1 MPLFIVALAV
11 ALLLV
16 LMTRFKLNGFVSL
29 LVVSVLVASWGAATG
44 MLTLEDKP
52 ATIADIPKIIGS
64 GIGGQLEETL
74 AVIGLGA
81 MIGRILGDAG
91 AAQRIALRVVD
102 VLGEKRVQWAMVIT
116 SMLIGVTMFYEA
128 AFVIVVPIA
137 FTLVRATRTNLLWV
151 GLPMSISLST
161 MHSFLPPHPGPT
173 AAAGIYEASPGL
185 ALLYGLF
192 IAVPAGALVA
202 MLWPRLAF
210 VKKMNPSIPQ
220 GMISDMQFEDHEMP
234 SMGRSLLVALLP
246 VIMIAGAEIF
256 IMVGPEGTLMKV
268 VTFVGSP
275 MVALLITLLVAIVV
289 FGPMSG
295 RPLAEV
301 ATSMSESARAMA
313 MIIMVIAAGGAFKEV
328 LVSTGIAQYIAD
340 MTSGWPVH
348 PIILVWVTAVILRVA
363 LGSASVAVT
372 TAAGIAAPLVASSGV
387 SPELMVLATAC
398 GSIAVSHVND
408 PGFWMFKE
416 YFNLSVMETI
426 RARTTYTT
434 VLSVLGLGGVLLL
447 NLVVPA

>member
-1 MPLFIVALAV
+1 MWSPWPPPRAWST
-11 ALLLV
+11 
-16 LMTRFKLNGFVSL
+16 TRSPERRDR
-29 LVVSVLVASWGAATG
+29 SISDDLVAH
-44 MLTLEDKP
+44 LQ
-52 ATIADIPKIIGS
+52 IV
-64 GIGGQLEETL
+64 EE
-74 AVIGLGA
+74 
-81 MIGRILGDAG
+81 
-91 AAQRIALRVVD
+91 
-102 VLGEKRVQWAMVIT
+102 
-116 SMLIGVTMFYEA
+116 
-128 AFVIVVPIA
+128 
-137 FTLVRATRTNLLWV
+137 V
-151 GLPMSISLST
+151 G
-161 MHSFLPPHPGPT
+161 
-173 AAAGIYEASPGL
+173 
-185 ALLYGLF
+185 
-192 IAVPAGALVA
+192 
-202 MLWPRLAF
+202 
-210 VKKMNPSIPQ
+210 
-220 GMISDMQFEDHEMP
+220 
-234 SMGRSLLVALLP
+234 
-246 VIMIAGAEIF
+246 
-256 IMVGPEGTLMKV
+256 
-268 VTFVGSP
+268 
-275 MVALLITLLVAIVV
+275 
-289 FGPMSG
+289 G
-295 RPLAEV
+295 RPLAEA